1 MVLKKMY
8 IRQIKQVSVDKRT
21 NVREIECPIT
31 TRSSI
36 GPLTW
41 ICLICREPGFSR
53 KLTRLV
59 LHIASSFFTV
69 LCLNTIF
76 RDDIL
81 SGLNLTRRL
90 LFLDDLLIVNDLVVS
105 RWVTPHC
112 WALWWFVVV
121 RVCSYAYY
129 TVRVHYFITSFR
141 DVMMIDV
148 VSSPWLFCSPLT
160 CTGGLLP
167 CCHSSLIW

>member
-31 TRSSI
+31 TRSST

-121 RVCSYAYY
+121 RVCSYAYSQHGASSLFHHLFPWRY
-129 TVRVHYFITSFR
+129 HDWCSVFSLVILFASYLYRWTSA
-141 DVMMIDV
+141 
-148 VSSPWLFCSPLT
+148 
-160 CTGGLLP
+160 LLP
-167 CCHSSLIW
+167 